1 MNKDSEANDPDAENF
16 DKFWEKSSSGV
27 NTIGQG
33 TEPNVGTETNED
45 FGLEVVSLNKDEQK
59 EQKNEENDQANQE
72 NSLGTD

>member
-1 MNKDSEANDPDAENF
+1 MTFGKEIPSRANATNQSTESE
-16 DKFWEKSSSGV
+16 
-27 NTIGQG
+27 IGIKIDG
-33 TEPNVGTETNED
+33 D